1 MGLGEVLGWL
11 FTIANVANNFV
22 VFSSRIQ
29 LTKSLWMCISL
40 CCIRLVLFLMSL
52 FTGNHT
58 FALIKGYEDYETLN
72 TGFKNVR
79 HAISKL
85 VEQGYMEIDG
95 NKVHLHFHLGGDY
108 KVSEIHVLYGF

>member
-1 MGLGEVLGWL
+1 MV
-11 FTIANVANNFV
+11 TA
-22 VFSSRIQ
+22 Q
-29 LTKSLWMCISL
+29 TCISL
-40 CCIRLVLFLMSL
+40 CCIRLVLFLVSL

-79 HAISKL
+79 YAISIFIL
-85 VEQGYMEIDG
+85 HSYY
-95 NKVHLHFHLGGDY
+95 VHLHFHLGGDY

>member
-1 MGLGEVLGWL
+1 MV
-11 FTIANVANNFV
+11 TA
-22 VFSSRIQ
+22 Q
-29 LTKSLWMCISL
+29 TCISL

-79 HAISKL
+79 YAINKL

>member
-1 MGLGEVLGWL
+1 MFYLPTQTNAFE
-11 FTIANVANNFV
+11 
-22 VFSSRIQ
+22 
-29 LTKSLWMCISL
+29 SLPEEKK
-40 CCIRLVLFLMSL
+40 
-52 FTGNHT
+52 NHT

-79 HAISKL
+79 YAISKL